1 MMIEY
6 DDLTNLIDR
15 RIADSLER
23 IEGRLDFDVIQQL
36 DLRREVEWL
45 REP

>member
-1 MMIEY
+1 MTLEY

-23 IEGRLDFDVIQQL
+23 IEDRLDFNVIQQL
-36 DLRREVEWL
+36 DLRREIEWL